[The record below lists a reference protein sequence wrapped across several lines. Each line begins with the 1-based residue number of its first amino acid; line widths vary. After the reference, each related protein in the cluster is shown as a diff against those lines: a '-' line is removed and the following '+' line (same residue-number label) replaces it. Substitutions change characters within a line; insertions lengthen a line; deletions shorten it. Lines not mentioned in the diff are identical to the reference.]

1 MATNHTHCCSTER
14 NNFWSMTSSD
24 KEDWTFDPCRFPC
37 SLGLERAQ
45 PGAVTPAGKL
55 FCLQPPI
62 CMNVSTGILSVIC
75 VSFMSEFYSQNK
87 VYCLRHTEELA
98 TSARYPLWIPFQIL
112 LRKDLLRSFFH
123 YSTASLKPHLRIRDH
138 QNFTNDQLLLL
149 MKVYDQ
155 NM

>member
-1 MATNHTHCCSTER
+1 MTRRTGLLTLQVLMLTWTGKSAARCSY
-14 NNFWSMTSSD
+14 S
-24 KEDWTFDPCRFPC
+24 CREAF
-37 SLGLERAQ
+37 
-45 PGAVTPAGKL
+45 

-62 CMNVSTGILSVIC
+62 YMNVSTGILSVNC
-75 VSFMSEFYSQNK
+75 VSFMSEFYSQNN

-98 TSARYPLWIPFQIL
+98 TSARYPVWITFQIL

-155 NM
+155 NV